1 VSGDSGRRGKGTG
14 AAAPL
19 ALLLLL
25 LQVPHAVTVGRVT
38 AVVSPGHEPL
48 AVALAA
54 AADRT
59 PPFPGIGPLPDRPIR
74 LILAVTRARFDSLT
88 HGRLPPW
95 SEGVAFPEG
104 NTIVLLATRP
114 PDRLAAALRHEL
126 AHLVLRG
133 RLGHPPP
140 LWFDEGY
147 AAFAAGE
154 WDRLEALR
162 LNWQIAR
169 GMRMDLADVDRALR
183 SDAADAQT
191 AYALATT
198 AVLLLNRWGGAQG
211 LAPLIDRLAELPTFD
226 AAIRATYH
234 VTEGDFETRWE
245 RDVASRY
252 GLLSWAGAVGLFW
265 ALLAVLLLS
274 LVGLRRRRDR
284 ARRARLDEGW
294 TVPEDDGPTA

>member
-1 VSGDSGRRGKGTG
+1 M
-14 AAAPL
+14 
-19 ALLLLL
+19 L
-25 LQVPHAVTVGRVT
+25 LQVPEAVTVGRAT
-38 AVVSPGHEPL
+38 AVAWPGHRPL
-48 AVALAA
+48 AVALAT

-59 PPFPGIGPLPDRPIR
+59 PPFPGIGPLPNRPIH
-74 LILAVTRARFDSLT
+74 LILAPTRAGFDSLT
-88 HGRLPPW
+88 RGRLPPW
-95 SEGVAFPEG
+95 SEGAAFPDAG
-104 NTIVLLATRP
+104 TIVLLTTRP

-126 AHLVLRG
+126 AHLVLRW

-140 LWFDEGY
+140 VWFDEGY

-169 GMRMDLADVDRALR
+169 GVHMDLADVDRALR

-211 LAPLIDRLAELPTFD
+211 LAPLIDRLADLPTFD

-234 VTEGDFETRWE
+234 VTEGDFEARWG

-265 ALLAVLLLS
+265 ALLAVLLVT

-284 ARRARLDEGW
+284 ARKARLDEGW
-294 TVPEDDGPTA
+294 TVPEDEGPTA